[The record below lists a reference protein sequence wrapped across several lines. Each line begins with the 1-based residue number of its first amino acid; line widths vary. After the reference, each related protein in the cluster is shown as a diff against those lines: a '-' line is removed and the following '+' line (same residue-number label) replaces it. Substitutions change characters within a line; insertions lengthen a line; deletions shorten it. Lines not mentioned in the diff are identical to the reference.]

1 MSSGRRR
8 LRRSQREPRSISRRP
23 ASSISTCTLASTL
36 LSSASISPHCG
47 RISKTSRAAA
57 YARAIS
63 DAGAPLSSWSRKV
76 KVVPPPCTTLLTT
89 CVAMISRRSRC
100 ARMRSPKRSGSGSGK

>member
-8 LRRSQREPRSISRRP
+8 LRSSQREPRSISRRP
-23 ASSISTCTLASTL
+23 ASSISICTPASTL

-47 RISKTSRAAA
+47 RISKMSRAAA

-63 DAGAPLSSWSRKV
+63 DAGAPLSSFSRNA
-76 KVVPPPCTTLLTT
+76 KVVPPPCSMLLTT
-89 CVAMISRRSRC
+89 WVAMISRRSRC
-100 ARMRSPKRSGSGSGK
+100 ARISSPKRSGSGSGK